1 MDGCLDTMY
10 MHINVRSTYSIGFSL
25 LICMSKLVIFWKR
38 NSVREMTPTEKE
50 SSRRT
55 RPRAE
60 SRVNNPGRY
69 APEEMASEL
78 VGFALNLLLEL

>member
-10 MHINVRSTYSIGFSL
+10 MHMNARSTYIKAFSL
-25 LICMSKLVIFWKR
+25 LIHMSILVIFWKR
-38 NSVREMTPTEKE
+38 NFVREMTPMEKE

-60 SRVNNPGRY
+60 STVNNRGRY